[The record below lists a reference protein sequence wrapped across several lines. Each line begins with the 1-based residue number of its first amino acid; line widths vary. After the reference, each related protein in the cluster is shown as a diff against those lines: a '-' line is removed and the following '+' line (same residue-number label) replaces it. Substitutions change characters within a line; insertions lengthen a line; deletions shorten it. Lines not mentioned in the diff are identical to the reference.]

1 MPEIVTAI
9 GLPGLSS
16 NINSRIVAMALL
28 FVACPDVYSG
38 CAGVAINGV
47 QFASPV
53 VKSFPSKSPFMIADC
68 GRQKLYVYFASQQA
82 MLASATARY
91 TRAKVRAVC
100 ERSGLCAARS
110 EEHTSELQSQS
121 NLVCRLLL
129 EQKISRF
136 ARV

>member
-1 MPEIVTAI
+1 MPEIVTTI

-100 ERSGLCAARS
+100 EIGRAS
-110 EEHTSELQSQS
+110 
-121 NLVCRLLL
+121 CR
-129 EQKISRF
+129 E
-136 ARV
+136 RV